1 MKYYAIKK
9 GRDTGIF
16 MDWSA
21 VQPKIQGFKG
31 AEYKSFQTREE
42 ARKYLENS
50 SESLDLEIT
59 QETVLAYVDGSYF
72 KGIDKYGSGIV
83 ILDNA
88 RNFITEFSFS
98 GNDPEFMASNNVAG
112 EICATIKAI
121 EYAIENDFR
130 QVVIYFDYE
139 GIEKWANGSWSTNK
153 PISKYYF
160 SRITELKSTID
171 IRFVKVDAHTGDEYN
186 ECADLLAK
194 NAIRERSHTENK
206 DGSITLKNIPLEEV
220 EIVNKLIEESFSDNF
235 LLKTSK
241 TQIMESFVYS
251 HLSEC
256 LRANYYFKNRTLQI
270 QGKPSNLM
278 YHVMSYFIQLLPNAE
293 EVINTMNELQ
303 EDNVSYSV
311 VESTFQ
317 QLLPNYRIT
326 EQEVNNALYQAV
338 QNYETSMEQHD
349 YTYLIFPAF
358 RALEY
363 FLHKTLSKAGLETAN
378 AKGVN
383 TFSFFDKNRH
393 IQEKHKDKFSD
404 VERDYV
410 ESLYEFYR
418 SRRHKYFHWAQ
429 DSMDTAII
437 EDIQTVRTE
446 IKDACEIMDK
456 YYIIYK

>member
-1 MKYYAIKK
+1 MKYYAIRK

-16 MDWSA
+16 MDWPTTQS
-21 VQPKIQGFKG
+21 KIQGYKG
-31 AEYKSFQTREE
+31 AEYKGFKTKEE
-42 ARKYLENS
+42 ARQYLENS
-50 SESLDLEIT
+50 PKLLDLEIT

-83 ILDNA
+83 ILDHA
-88 RNFITEFSFS
+88 RNFITDFSFS
-98 GNDPEFMASNNVAG
+98 GNNPEFMVSNNVAG

-121 EYAIENDFR
+121 EYAIENNFK

-139 GIEKWANGSWSTNK
+139 GIEKWANGSWATNRA
-153 PISKYYF
+153 ISKYYL
-160 SRITELKSTID
+160 SRIEVLKTQID
-171 IRFVKVDAHTGDEYN
+171 IYFVKVDAHTGDEFN
-186 ECADLLAK
+186 EYADRLAK
-194 NAIRERSHTENK
+194 MAIQERSHTENK

-220 EIVNKLIEESFSDNF
+220 EMVNTLIENSFSDNF

-241 TQIMESFVYS
+241 TSMMESYEYEY
-251 HLSEC
+251 LSEH
-256 LRANYYFKNRTLQI
+256 LRINYYLKKCTLHV

-293 EVINTMNELQ
+293 KVIETMNELQ
-303 EDNVSYSV
+303 DDNVSYSV

-317 QLLPNYRIT
+317 QLLPNYRMT

-338 QNYETSMEQHD
+338 QNYETSLEQYD

-358 RALEY
+358 RALES
-363 FLHKTLSKAGLETAN
+363 FLHKTLNKAGLETVN

-383 TFSFFDKNRH
+383 NFGFFDKERH
-393 IQEKHKDKFSD
+393 IQEIHKDKFSD

-446 IKDACEIMDK
+446 IKDACKIMDK